1 MRTDLSASSQL
12 VALHERRGCL
22 PRRFSYRAKAWP
34 GAPKGTGRVRERL
47 RCRRSSPAGAL
58 DEQAWRTEE
67 PGVRASRTRLE
78 NELGVRA
85 RDLIS
90 KLHAELRNKSRNFSP
105 YCVIRHA
112 GCRVGRRIRCHAGC
126 RVGRRIRCHAGC
138 RVGRRIRCHAGY
150 LVGRRKRCRVS
161 CLVEGR
167 VGCRMGR
174 RAGWHVE

>member
-1 MRTDLSASSQL
+1 M
-12 VALHERRGCL
+12 
-22 PRRFSYRAKAWP
+22 
-34 GAPKGTGRVRERL
+34 
-47 RCRRSSPAGAL
+47 
-58 DEQAWRTEE
+58 AWRSQGNRARPRTTKTPAVEPSGHARRTGLADGRARRTSPTVA
-67 PGVRASRTRLE
+67 PGVRVLRTRLE
-78 NELGVRA
+78 NEPGGRA

-112 GCRVGRRIRCHAGC
+112 RCRVGRRIRCHTGCLVGRRIRCHTGCLVGRRIRCHAGC
-126 RVGRRIRCHAGC
+126 
-138 RVGRRIRCHAGY
+138 

>member
-1 MRTDLSASSQL
+1 MRTDSPASAQL
-12 VALHERRGCL
+12 VALHERRGRL

-34 GAPKGTGRVRERL
+34 GAPKGTGRARERL
-47 RCRRSSPAGAL
+47 RCRRSSRVCTF

-67 PGVRASRTRLE
+67 PGVRARRLRPAHELHGRAWRTSPA
-78 NELGVRA
+78 GA
-85 RDLIS
+85 RDPIS
-90 KLHAELRNKSRNFSP
+90 KLHAELRNKSRNISP

-112 GCRVGRRIRCHAGC
+112 GCL
-126 RVGRRIRCHAGC
+126 VGRRIRCHAGC

-167 VGCRMGR
+167 VGCRMGC

>member
-1 MRTDLSASSQL
+1 MSAGADCLGASRIEQRYGL
-12 VALHERRGCL
+12 AL
-22 PRRFSYRAKAWP
+22 PREP
-34 GAPKGTGRVRERL
+34 GARERL
-47 RCRRSSPAGAL
+47 RCRRSSPAGTL
-58 DEQAWRTEE
+58 DEQTRRTEGPGARARRSSQENELRGRAWRTSSA
-67 PGVRASRTRLE
+67 G
-78 NELGVRA
+78 A
-85 RDLIS
+85 RDPIS

-105 YCVIRHA
+105 YCVIW
-112 GCRVGRRIRCHAGC
+112 HAGC

-150 LVGRRKRCRVS
+150 LVDRRKRCRVS